1 MTEKA
6 LKFGNIVVNK
16 KDFHASKRAI
26 VLNLVDTNKIVVS
39 DKFKHNDNGSEQFI
53 GYLDEHDNIIRP
65 LCIILLQMS
74 GYMKYFDNGTS
85 FKIEDESVL
94 FEYNEIWNKIKTTL
108 GIRFHSQ
115 PIYDEKCI
123 KTNVNNTVF

>member
-26 VLNLVDTNKIVVS
+26 VLNLVDTSKIVVS

-74 GYMKYFDNGTS
+74 GYMKYFGDGTS
-85 FKIEDESVL
+85 
-94 FEYNEIWNKIKTTL
+94 
-108 GIRFHSQ
+108 
-115 PIYDEKCI
+115 
-123 KTNVNNTVF
+123 